1 MWTDWLEMTAVV
13 IGVFFLF
20 VSSLGVYRLP
30 DFYSRIHA
38 PTKAATLGLACLLA
52 AVAMEVPDRTV
63 ATKAVLVLLF
73 IGLTAPVGAHLL
85 ARTAYRNGVRAA
97 APPRVDEYG
106 PVVEHRKAL
115 PGREPT
121 RACDLDQT

>member
-1 MWTDWLEMTAVV
+1 MWIDWLEMAAVV
-13 IGVFFLF
+13 AGVFFMF
-20 VSSLGVYRLP
+20 VSSLGVFRLP
-30 DFYSRIHA
+30 DFYARIHA

-52 AVAMEVPDRTV
+52 AVAMEVPDGTV

-97 APPRVDEYG
+97 SPPRVDEYAA
-106 PVVEHRKAL
+106 VVQHRKAL

-121 RACDLDQT
+121 CACDLD